1 MHVLPAFLLIGL
13 GTGLAFAPSTES
25 VMGSL
30 PLDQAG
36 IGSATNGASL
46 QTGGALG
53 VGILGSLLN
62 TRYQDRLAPVLSHHP
77 MPPSVLH
84 LITGSLGG
92 ALAVSQKIGGSLGTE
107 LAAFARQSFVSG
119 LDLAV
124 TVAAIVVGGAG
135 LVVLIVLHNR
145 AAPKS
150 EGLTQGSHSR

>member
-1 MHVLPAFLLIGL
+1 MNVLPAFLLIGL

-36 IGSATNGASL
+36 VGAATNGASL

-62 TRYQDRLAPVLSHHP
+62 TRYQDRLAPVLVHYT
-77 MPPSVLH
+77 MPVSVLH

-124 TVAAIVVGGAG
+124 TVAAIVVGGAA
-135 LVVLIVLHNR
+135 LVVLVVLPNR
-145 AAPKS
+145 ATPKDGDLPQS
-150 EGLTQGSHSR
+150 SPSL

>member
-1 MHVLPAFLLIGL
+1 
-13 GTGLAFAPSTES
+13 
-25 VMGSL
+25 
-30 PLDQAG
+30 
-36 IGSATNGASL
+36 
-46 QTGGALG
+46 
-53 VGILGSLLN
+53 
-62 TRYQDRLAPVLSHHP
+62 

-92 ALAVSQKIGGSLGTE
+92 ALAVSPKIGGSLGTE

-135 LVVLIVLHNR
+135 LVVLIVLPNR